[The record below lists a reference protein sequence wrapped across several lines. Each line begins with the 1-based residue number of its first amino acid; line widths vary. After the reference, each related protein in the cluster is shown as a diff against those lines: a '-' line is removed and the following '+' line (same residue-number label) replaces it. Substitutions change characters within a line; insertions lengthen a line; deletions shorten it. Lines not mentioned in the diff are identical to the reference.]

1 MQRGQWELSHQLHS
15 SALDILGLVPA
26 LRGLTR
32 DLGRTY
38 GIKITFANSD
48 GIPTVP
54 PDVALCLFRVA
65 QEALMNVAKH
75 SRAKSTEVQLSSKN
89 GPGTVQLTVTDDGEG
104 FDPAS
109 LQTDSPGLIS
119 MLERLRMV
127 GGQLEILSQQR
138 KGTQVR
144 VEVPL
149 RDVSASHESPHNSAA

>member
-1 MQRGQWELSHQLHS
+1 LHQLHS

-89 GPGTVQLTVTDDGEG
+89 GAGPVQLTVTDD
-104 FDPAS
+104 AS
-109 LQTDSPGLIS
+109 LQTDSLGLIS
-119 MLERLRMV
+119 MRERLRMV
-127 GGQLEILSQQR
+127 GGQLEILSQHR

-144 VEVPL
+144 AEVPL

>member
-1 MQRGQWELSHQLHS
+1 M
-15 SALDILGLVPA
+15 PA

-89 GPGTVQLTVTDDGEG
+89 GAGPVQLTVTDDAEG
-104 FDPAS
+104 FDPR
-109 LQTDSPGLIS
+109 LSPNRKPGAHQHARAAANGGRTVGNLIAA
-119 MLERLRMV
+119 
-127 GGQLEILSQQR
+127 Q
-138 KGTQVR
+138 KGHAGKSR
-144 VEVPL
+144 GS
-149 RDVSASHESPHNSAA
+149 SARCLCLTRISP

>member
-1 MQRGQWELSHQLHS
+1 LHQLHS

-89 GPGTVQLTVTDDGEG
+89 GAGPVQLTVTDDGEG

-109 LQTDSPGLIS
+109 LQTDSLGLIS
-119 MLERLRMV
+119 MRERLRMV

-144 VEVPL
+144 AEVPL